1 MCVNKEGVLVDRRE
15 MLRVKSKSLADEA
28 RIIRKEERRSRS
40 PIREEL
46 HWHRVSTVR
55 DEARA
60 THLAYG
66 LIKGKT
72 ISQIERP
79 TIRRPRIESLW
90 KKVQTM
96 ITKYGPVDPVRKAEL
111 LSVCKD

>member
-15 MLRVKSKSLADEA
+15 MLRIKAKSLADG
-28 RIIRKEERRSRS
+28 RSRS
-40 PIREEL
+40 PTIREEL
-46 HWHRVSTVR
+46 HWHRISTVR
-55 DEARA
+55 GEARA
-60 THLAYG
+60 TYLAYG

-72 ISQIERP
+72 LDQIEKP
-79 TIRRPRIESLW
+79 KILPRAETVW

-111 LSVCKD
+111 IGLCQG